1 MSVDELKVK
10 GNSCNDKGEYEQAL
24 NFYDRAIRLNGNCDS
39 PLNAAELS
47 IIRLDK
53 AQVLLKL
60 ERFSDAYEEAKV
72 ALANGVSN
80 EAMAHYRF
88 SL

>member
-10 GNSCNDKGEYEQAL
+10 GNSCNDNGEYEQAL
-24 NFYDRAIRLNGNCDS
+24 NFYDRAIRLIGNCDS
-39 PLNAAELS
+39 PLTAAELS

-60 ERFSDAYEEAKV
+60 ERFSDAYEEVKV

-80 EAMAHYRF
+80 ETKAHYRF